1 MLAGFMGTGKSVVG
15 RRLAD
20 RRGLPFV
27 DLDSWIEERAGMPVR
42 EVFAKQGE
50 EAFRE
55 LEKRVVRDACALD
68 DAVIAAGGGAV
79 VDDEN
84 REALAD
90 GGLMFCLVSTPDAVL
105 RRVGPNVD
113 DRPMLAGHADV
124 LGRIRELQAE
134 REPAYARIPRRIDT
148 SDLSVSQVVEAI
160 EAAVDGAAKPDGA
173 PS

>member
-1 MLAGFMGTGKSVVG
+1 MS
-15 RRLAD
+15 
-20 RRGLPFV
+20 
-27 DLDSWIEERAGMPVR
+27 VR

-50 EAFRE
+50 IAFRE

-84 REALAD
+84 REALSD
-90 GGLMFCLVSTPDAVL
+90 GGFMVCLVASPEAVV
-105 RRVGPNVD
+105 RRVGPSVD
-113 DRPMLAGHADV
+113 DRPMLAGHSDL

-148 SDLSVSQVVEAI
+148 SDLSIGQVVDAI
-160 EAAVDGAAKPDGA
+160 EAAVDAAARSQGAC
-173 PS
+173 S